1 MKLAN
6 APVSWGVSEATG
18 GRQPAA
24 MTMLGE
30 LAACGYTGTELGPLG
45 YLPTDAVALRAALDA
60 RGIALVG
67 AFCPV
72 TLHDPGRVASA
83 IADADRIIALL
94 AAAGA
99 GVLVL
104 AEAGDTR
111 RKAIAGRVPADGS
124 AGFDED
130 AWTRFAGGAETI
142 ARRAADHGLVTAF
155 HPHAATYVET
165 PAEVDALLARTD
177 PSLVGLCLDTGHA
190 VYGGGDPVALARRHA
205 ARIRHVHLKDVR
217 EKVLARAAG
226 GELDFAAAVAAGVF
240 APLGAGDVD
249 LRRTLGV
256 LRDTGYDGWLV
267 VEQDRVIGAADR
279 PSAPRDDAAR
289 SFAYLQDALGGI
301 G

>member
-30 LAACGYTGTELGPLG
+30 LAGCGYTGTELGPLG
-45 YLPTDAVALRAALDA
+45 YLPTDAVELRRALDA
-60 RGIALVG
+60 QGIALVG

-72 TLHDPGRVASA
+72 TLHDPARVASA
-83 IADADRIIALL
+83 IADADLVIALL

-99 GVLVL
+99 EVLVL
-104 AEAGDTR
+104 AEAGDAR
-111 RKAIAGRVPADGS
+111 RKAVAGRVPADGS
-124 AGFDED
+124 AGFDEA
-130 AWTRFAGGAETI
+130 AWTRFADGAATI
-142 ARRAADHGLVTAF
+142 ARHAADHGLVTAF
-155 HPHAATYVET
+155 HPHAATYIET

-177 PSLVGLCLDTGHA
+177 PTLLGLCLDTGHA

-217 EKVLARAAG
+217 KQVLARAAG

-249 LRRTLGV
+249 LRGTLAV
-256 LRDTGYDGWLV
+256 LRDAGYDGWLV
-267 VEQDRVIGAADR
+267 VEQDRVIGAAAR

-289 SFAYLQDALGGI
+289 SFSYLKDALGGT